1 MKPILYH
8 DIDGVLFG
16 EYAGEFQLRPGTKTW
31 IKWARE
37 HFDIVFLTMW
47 KHEEID
53 TLLAVLTVEKYMKSL
68 QAPGFH
74 SANWQ
79 KYENKELW
87 VADAVAKTGERDWL
101 WIDDEVP
108 NVERL
113 EHLGLDP
120 NRCFKVNSKG
130 ANELEVL
137 KENCSKFSSV
147 LKLHKP

>member
-31 IKWARE
+31 IKWAHE

-47 KHEEID
+47 RHEEID
-53 TLLAVLTVEKYMKSL
+53 TLLAVLTVEKSMKSL
-68 QAPGFH
+68 QAPGFP

-87 VADAVAKTGERDWL
+87 VADAVAKTGKRDWF
-101 WIDDEVP
+101 WIDDQVP

-113 EHLGLDP
+113 QHLGLDP

-137 KENCSKFSSV
+137 KEKLLQLLSRSKAA
-147 LKLHKP
+147 